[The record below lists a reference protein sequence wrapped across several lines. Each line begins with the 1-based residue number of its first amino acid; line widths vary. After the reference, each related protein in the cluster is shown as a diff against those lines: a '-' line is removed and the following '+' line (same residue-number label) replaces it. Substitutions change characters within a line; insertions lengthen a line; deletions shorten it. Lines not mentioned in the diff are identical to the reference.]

1 MNYRK
6 VGNITGWVV
15 FAIAT
20 IVYFFS
26 VERTGSLW
34 DCGEFIAGAYKLQV
48 VHPPGAPLFL
58 LIGRMFTW
66 VAEIFSDNPEDIAFA
81 VNMMSGICT
90 AFAATFVSWVTFLL
104 GKLALV
110 GREDTPDNSQTIAL
124 AGAALVAGLTTTFA
138 TSIWFSAV
146 EGEVYAMSTFFTAL
160 VLWAVIR
167 WFTIPKEDKSADRW
181 LLFAIYAAGLS
192 IGVHLLSILT
202 FPALALFYY
211 FKKYKK
217 HTLGGMAAAAGIGVV
232 FIVAIQTLIIVGV
245 PNLWGTF
252 ELLTVNT
259 LGLPQHSGIVPTIL
273 LIGGTLSLILAYI
286 HGAITS
292 KIPLYA
298 LGGIYL
304 LLSFTSLGE
313 NADTTRFVI
322 RFLSALLL
330 FGIAFYLDKVR
341 YNRRDLQM
349 VVVAATLLVIA
360 YSTIGIVVIR
370 ANANTPINMNQPSD
384 AMRLLPYLNREQ
396 YGERAL
402 LKGPHFDAKPVA
414 VDTEDRY
421 GYVESSKKY
430 EVVDRKV
437 SYVYDDR
444 DKMLFP
450 RMSDYSQGRPNLYR
464 NEWMGGK
471 SGRPSM
477 ADNISFLWS
486 YQLGWMYWRYF
497 LWNFAGRQNGD
508 QGFTPA
514 NVKDGN
520 WMSGISFYDEGRLY
534 NLDEEPDFMKNN
546 KARNYYYML
555 PVLFGLLGLFFHAT
569 RRREEFMGLLGLFII
584 TGIGIIIYSN
594 QPPHEPRERDYV
606 LAGSFFTYAIWI
618 GMGVLAIFDL
628 LRNRFKLGTAAAPVA
643 ALLVLSAPLL
653 MGTQNFDDHSR
664 MHHKGSRDYASNF
677 LRSVDENAIIFTYGD
692 NDTYPLWYC
701 QEVEGIRTDVR
712 VVNLSL
718 IAVDWYIDQLRRK
731 VNDSPPI
738 NMSIAQEALR
748 GYKRNQVPVNK
759 DSKREISVLDALKFV
774 EQDHSNEMR
783 VDLESY
789 LPSSK
794 LYIPVNKQKV
804 LDLGIVPPED
814 SSKIVDK
821 ISFTINKNNLLKG
834 DLAVMDIIAS
844 NTWDRP
850 VYFAVTCRQS
860 SMLGLQDYTQLE
872 GLALRI
878 VPVKS
883 SSRNR
888 PFGMVGN
895 GKVNVEK
902 TFEIITD
909 KWKWGNFDKKD
920 LFVDRSYGPSIQSMQ
935 LIMMRTIEELLREGD
950 KERAIQLTD
959 QYFEAFPNMN
969 FTYNFNTLSVINYYL
984 EAGDEEKAKTHLR
997 ILADEV
1003 VDKME
1008 FFYSLDPKLLDPE
1021 TGSFGAEFRYANLSI
1036 QQMKSML
1043 QNMDDEAFRN
1053 ELNEMFA
1060 EYDISRIQ
1068 D

>member
-6 VGNITGWVV
+6 VGNITGWIV
-15 FAIAT
+15 FAIAAT
-20 IVYFFS
+20 VYYFS

-58 LIGRMFTW
+58 LVGRMFTW
-66 VAEIFSDNPEDIAFA
+66 VAELFSDNPEHIAFA
-81 VNMMSGICT
+81 VNLMSGICT

-110 GREDTPDNSQTIAL
+110 GRDESPDNAQTLAL

-138 TSIWFSAV
+138 SSIWFSAV

-167 WFTIPKEDKSADRW
+167 WFTIPNEEKGADRW

-217 HTLGGMAAAAGIGVV
+217 HTIGGMAAAAGIGVA
-232 FIVAIQTLIIVGV
+232 FIVAIQTLIIVGI
-245 PNLWGTF
+245 PSLWGTF
-252 ELLTVNT
+252 ELFTVNT
-259 LGLPQHSGIVPTIL
+259 LGLPQHSGVIPTVL
-273 LIGGTLSLILAYI
+273 LIIGTLSLILAYL
-286 HGAITS
+286 HGVVKS

-298 LGGIYL
+298 LGGLYL
-304 LLSFTSLGE
+304 LLSLTSLGD
-313 NADTTRFVI
+313 NPDTTRFVI
-322 RFLSALLL
+322 RLLSAIGL
-330 FGIAFYLDKVR
+330 FGLAYYIDKAR
-341 YNRRDLQM
+341 EFRRPLQM
-349 VVVAATLLVIA
+349 IVVAANLLVIA
-360 YSTIGIVVIR
+360 YSTIGVVVIR
-370 ANANTPINMNQPSD
+370 ANANTPINMNNPSD
-384 AMRLLPYLNREQ
+384 VMRLIPYLNREQ

-402 LKGPHFDAKPVA
+402 LKGPHFDAKPIA
-414 VDTEDRY
+414 VETEDRY
-421 GYVESSKKY
+421 GYLESSGKY
-430 EVVDRKV
+430 ETVDRKI

-450 RMSDYSQGRPNLYR
+450 RMSDYSQGRPRLYR

-471 SGRPSM
+471 SGRPTM
-477 ADNISFLWS
+477 GDNISFLWR

-497 LWNFAGRQNGD
+497 LWNFAGRQNAD

-520 WMSGISFYDEGRLY
+520 WMSGIPFYDEARLY
-534 NLDEEPDFMKNN
+534 NLDEEPDTMRNDE
-546 KARNYYYML
+546 ARNYYYML
-555 PVLFGLLGLFFHAT
+555 PVLFGLLGFFFHAT

-606 LAGSFFTYAIWI
+606 LAGSFFTYAIWV

-628 LRNRFKLGTAAAPVA
+628 LRNRLNTGAIAAPVA
-643 ALLVLSAPLL
+643 SLLVLSAPLL
-653 MGTQNFDDHSR
+653 MATQNFDDHSR
-664 MHHKGSRDYASNF
+664 MHHKASRDYAANF
-677 LRSVDENAIIFTYGD
+677 LKSVDEDAIIFTYGD

-701 QEVEGIRTDVR
+701 QEVENIRRDVR

-731 VNDSPPI
+731 VNDSDPI
-738 NMSIAQEALR
+738 KMSIDQEALR

-759 DSKREISVLDALKFV
+759 ETKREISVLDALEFV
-774 EQDHSNEMR
+774 EQDHSSEMK

-789 LPSSK
+789 LPSNK
-794 LYIPVNKQKV
+794 LFIPVNKKKV
-804 LDLGIVPPED
+804 LELGIVQPED

-821 ISFTINKNNLLKG
+821 ISFKIDRNNLLKG

-844 NTWDRP
+844 NVWDRP
-850 VYFAVTCRQS
+850 VYFAVTCRES
-860 SMLGLQDYTQLE
+860 SMLGLDDYTQLE

-883 SSRNR
+883 AGQRR

-895 GKVNVEK
+895 GEVNVDK
-902 TFEIITD
+902 NYEIITQ
-909 KWKWGNFDKKD
+909 KWDWGNFDKKD
-920 LFVDRSYGPSIQSMQ
+920 LFVDRSYGPSTQSMQ
-935 LIMMRTIEELLREGD
+935 LIMMRTIEELLKRGD
-950 KERAIQLTD
+950 KERAVDITD
-959 QYFEAFPNMN
+959 TYFEAFPNMN
-969 FTYNFNTLSVINYYL
+969 FPYNFNTLSVINYYV
-984 EAGDEEKAKTHLR
+984 EAEEYEKAKKHMR

-1008 FFYSLDPKLLDPE
+1008 FFYSIDPRHLDPDS
-1021 TGSFGAEFRYANLSI
+1021 GSFGGEFRYANLSI
-1036 QQMKSML
+1036 QQMKAMARQIGDEEFSKEL
-1043 QNMDDEAFRN
+1043 DDLFED
-1053 ELNEMFA
+1053 
-1060 EYDISRIQ
+1060 YDVSRMS